1 MKREEAARGL
11 ALSAVFAAL
20 GPSAAAAAAEELA
33 RPGDDASLDAAR
45 GGVGEAAPAAAATDP
60 AETIRF
66 SFKGATFDQVLDFFS
81 RSFEKPLVREA
92 GVPDGTLDYLA
103 PEAYSRADALR
114 ILNIILRSRGVVV
127 QETTEFLY
135 LRTLERIG
143 RSEIPTFVGTLPDA
157 VPDGEVVTVVR
168 PLNIALASSLAER
181 MADMVASYGSVTAM
195 PAQNALLI
203 TETAAQVRRL
213 TSILDALDREDP
225 EGSIEL
231 IPVRHV
237 KASDLMEP
245 LSALLSQRVVK
256 FLVDQKG
263 KQVQV
268 EENELP
274 GLTIAADDRANAIV
288 AKGVQSRIDKLREV
302 VLLLDTPDSRAGRS
316 MRSFTLARLS
326 PQQAVQTL
334 NALFAQR
341 PGNERP
347 TIIPSALEAR
357 ITIAGSENDLAE
369 AERVLAEVDGLGGDG
384 TADAEAASDRMMRVV
399 PVNRA
404 EPAAMLQAIGGLLSP
419 RQSQALK
426 LLPGPDG
433 RSIVVS
439 GPSADVASVMD
450 LVPVLDQRA
459 GAGRT
464 VRILRG
470 TEAAPR
476 EAIARARE
484 LDARVAGELADPVEV
499 ELDAATGEVTIIGS
513 ARGVERFAGL
523 LRQVAGS
530 YAVQRETRT
539 FAVRHATPS
548 QLADSVRSLGQRLLA
563 AQAAADP
570 AAPPVP
576 APEVTAIDP
585 LEVLLVTARPQDLGV
600 LAGLVETLDRPGPAD
615 VALRVLP
622 VRGVADVTA
631 LVARTD
637 ELFARQAIGRGL
649 TAEDRPEVEP
659 DAAGGSLVLSGDAV
673 AIDLWSQSLE
683 QARRLLPP
691 ATEGRF
697 LDLRQRAAGE
707 VLAPLRELFAL
718 AAADDPA
725 AASEPQISVIERTNQ
740 LFVRA
745 EPAQLATIE
754 RLVRQ
759 LDTIEP
765 SELPPLRLLQVRA
778 ADVASVADLLRRRY
792 DRRSPEQRRD
802 DPVAVEADAATN
814 TLVITASEAMYEEI
828 KAFVDTL
835 NATAITGAERET
847 MIFPLRRARATDL
860 AQALD
865 RLYPEP
871 PMPRDFRGRPLPALQ
886 EPREVSVTADAAT
899 NTLIIEAPAERRPSF
914 EALVERL
921 DRVEL
926 PPRAMLRTYRVER
939 GDPAQLARTLQDL
952 ARRGVMNE
960 QPADGG
966 KPVEVL
972 VQAEPRSRTLI
983 VAGDEVTFRETERL
997 LADLEMVPVQRQ
1009 LRVFTA
1015 PGADLDQLAEQARRL
1030 YAEQTAEFEAAGD
1043 VSVEVDREA
1052 GALFVVADDEAM
1064 GRFAGILD
1072 QLRRTA
1078 PPPPDVRLI
1087 PLQHASA
1094 AEVAGFLA
1102 ELSAENRS
1110 LTGDRGAAPG
1120 FEAIERTNSLLVA
1133 ATREQHAII
1142 RELVASLDRP
1152 ETAEMPPLRILR
1164 LESADAGNLASALL
1178 AQYDARPPEERREKP
1193 VRISADGPTNAL
1205 VIAAHPEV
1213 LPEIQAIV
1221 AELNAA
1227 GQYDAEGRE
1236 IRIFPLKV
1244 ARAQEL
1250 ARTLDEMFPA
1260 PPPPVDRF
1268 GRPIRG
1274 VQPLREVVVR
1284 ADPQTNAII
1293 VDAPLARMAGF
1304 ERLVEQLDRQ
1314 QPVEETA
1321 IRTYEVVNVD
1331 AADVAEVLR
1340 RLASEGALMDAAG
1353 DRRASILVNAD
1364 PSTRRLVVAGPVEAF
1379 ERIERVLEDLDVRP
1393 SDPGTTLKFFTLEH
1407 ARAESVAAMLREVL
1421 LVRVRQEVDG
1431 AVDRPERLIDVSA
1444 DRATNTLILSVPEA
1458 LLPVAEQ
1465 LIQRLDMPAAAVGQR
1480 SIRVRPLMFAS
1491 AEEVGR
1497 TLGGVIG
1504 AMTSPTTGDPLDA
1517 RIVPADGSNAVIL
1530 VGVPTDLDVVEALIE
1545 PLDERPSRDAV
1556 DARTFRLEYAE
1567 AVEVGPILRTLL
1579 EDREGGD
1586 PRVVIERIRRSR
1598 GTYEPPAPIRV
1609 EADGRTNSLVV
1620 SGPGRTVTLAEQLLE
1635 RLDQPREAGET
1646 VARVFTPRRGR
1657 PGDLAAIVRRLA
1669 ELEGFGPRQVRVDA
1683 EAATASVIVAGRPEP
1698 VARVVELLEQR
1709 DAAAVVAP
1717 PMELTVIDL
1726 RSADPRVIAGTVQAM
1741 LRDRGRWPQ
1750 ELLAARDAGLPV
1762 AEPAVTADPAGGRVL
1777 VSAPGPLAAMAGAII
1792 EQLDREPVGG
1802 AVDVR
1807 VFSLREARAE
1817 QVAGALRDAMAAEA
1831 ARTPGM
1837 IAPSIVAEA
1846 SSNAVVVTA
1855 TESQLG
1861 RIEQLVAGM
1870 DDAGGPPDRQ
1880 RVRTVVL
1887 QHARAEAVAPIVERL
1902 LGDPEDD
1909 ADPFGGRFF
1918 LNRRGPVPSED
1929 APELRVAADP
1939 RLNAVVISAT
1949 PGILA
1954 AAEEMVRQLDVPS
1967 GGGDSA
1973 GRSVRVLSLQAADA
1987 AEVARTL
1994 SGIFEDE
2001 AEAGGEPAPV
2011 IRVDGESNSLVIRA
2025 GAEQY
2030 AVIERTVRT
2039 IDRASLAGARQL
2051 RVLPV
2056 DPSRASAAEVAAAL
2070 ERLLG
2075 GGQSDLVEFVPLE
2088 SLMEPKAP
2096 PAAPATAPPAGSRGL
2111 RSVPEWPWDVPAFD
2125 PGAAPASI
2133 TQSIFRQVAS
2143 VVLAAPWQP
2152 VVAPDGGHEPAGI
2165 GSLLRGGVLA
2175 DLPLEPVAADAP
2187 APAAVA
2193 PAAAPAAAPARVTP
2207 TRPSVADLMRR
2218 AKAAIASEEADD
2230 AENADAA
2237 APAAAPVA
2245 MAEATLPVAGSV
2257 RSTEPDAADAAAD
2270 GPPVTI
2276 AVDPET
2282 NAIVV
2287 LGPPRSLER
2296 IERLARQVA
2305 EQLPSAARPVRAI
2318 PLPAS
2323 VDVNR
2328 VRQLTVEVLRRMA
2341 PAGGTPGQLLD
2352 RTGIVADET
2361 TNTLFVVAADADFRT
2376 IGRLVAGFA
2385 SGGSAEGMTVR
2396 VYPLTSTTPSRAE
2409 AALRALL
2416 EGESA
2421 GRGRRGRQADRVL
2434 AATVTVPGTAGGD
2447 AVAGELDAE
2456 SVRIVA
2462 DESAGTLLVMAPE
2475 RSLGVLD
2482 AFVALID
2489 QSPVTGGTSLRLFP
2503 LRNARAEEV
2512 EPTLSGLLRS
2522 RFDAMRAMPG
2532 GPQIRPGVSAD
2543 RRTNTIIVSAA
2554 PEQMAEVEG
2563 LLEDLDRDLG
2573 GQDTL
2578 PLEVVV
2584 LQRATPREVARL
2596 IEEVVLGNDATR
2608 RARATVTPDDA
2619 SGRLLLRVDPELRPE
2634 IDAVIAAVDGPAG
2647 AEVPVRTIVLERAD
2661 AEAVAESLQR
2671 FFDDRASLL
2680 GSRGGRRGE
2689 RAVSIVGNSMSRTL
2703 LVSGSEADL
2712 DRVAEMVARFDSAE
2726 AADSW
2731 DYRLVRLEH
2740 ARARDLAQT
2749 VNSLVYQLQEQAG
2762 TLPWMRGRGGGR
2774 PTRERGSISVWPD
2787 DRLNAL
2793 VITGAGESFELIE
2806 QVVAMLD
2813 APKGE
2818 SSGDRVLSVYPVPGG
2833 ADATIAAE
2841 LLESVFGDGPRQWWE
2856 EPDPDGVQIRSDRRT
2871 GVLFVVAT
2879 AEEHEAIAAFI
2890 DGMGERL
2897 ASAGSETAVI
2907 ALEYAP
2913 ARELADT
2920 VGRFLRDQAR
2930 AAGDREPASVV
2941 AASPSTRAIVVSG
2954 PAEELAL
2961 IRELVAKLDAPDAG
2975 GDRVT
2980 EILSIADGDAST
2992 IARIVRE
2999 QFRDRGDAVR
3009 VTVDERSN
3017 AIIVTAPRAQVEAV
3031 ASLVGR
3037 LDTRQAGDET
3047 IVRTFALAAADAQ
3060 QAQEILSAALELD
3073 SRGRT
3078 EGTLVK
3084 LEADGAAVEVVARVV
3099 ADRRSNSLVVTATPE
3114 SFPVI
3119 EQLIRDLDEAK
3130 AAAPVDYRIIDLEH
3144 AFVDDV
3150 SYTLTGIRDW
3160 PGTSNPTFVTDRVEN
3175 RLVVTATA
3183 DQFELIQRIVSELDQ
3198 PRESGRTTEFIPLEF
3213 ADAEKVRSALGFF
3226 YGSFALE
3233 ADTPGK
3239 RNVRITANPATNSLI
3254 ISADEPEWAGIRA
3267 LLEELDSP
3275 EYDASLQL
3283 QVIALVHADA
3293 PSVAAAINE
3302 AFADP
3307 AGGRANARGQ
3317 RQPQGRGEA
3326 RGNGGQEAE
3335 GERRDREAPAQL
3347 VAADEWVRA
3356 SAEPLT
3362 NSLIVSANRR
3372 NLSRI
3377 EAVVRELDV
3386 PDVERLPAPRLIPV
3400 TAGDPRQVAESL
3412 NRLYA
3417 EDREASRG
3425 MLRIVGDPAS
3435 GTVIVRA
3442 EDATFDQIRA
3452 VAGSLMAAGRDADLQ
3467 VAVLR
3472 PEGAPAA
3479 RIAEAIQAAYQVKAE
3494 RRGTTLTLEV
3504 DAANNALV
3512 VSTAADLLAEIRGT
3526 VDELAALSP
3535 GAGQG
3540 ILIIDLEHIDAA
3552 AVQRTIRQIGLDRPA
3567 RDASTRIVTEPVT
3580 VTPMA
3585 GRNALIVLANPADQD
3600 TVIALVK
3607 SIDREPAM
3615 AAAFTRIV
3623 RLQQARASAVAG
3635 VLGEI
3640 LDPAEQQASTPLARA
3655 AREQVRRLTVRRD
3668 GLDEADLDLDL
3679 ATPIRVVADDGANTL
3694 IVSSTEANVAAVV
3707 ELARTLD
3714 TVPLLDGLTV
3724 QILPLQNIQAADFVR
3739 IARDLF
3745 QQGRNLGRVPGSDLS
3760 GVPGGTVGRALL
3772 DEVAISVDARTN
3784 TVVVAGTEDA
3794 VALVEVLGQRL
3805 DADVSTGWV
3814 EPRILVLRHADAAEL
3829 AGVLQEVLVDGVGST
3844 QAGPLREQVG
3854 RLRMLRRGAEG
3865 GEPGDAPVPGDFGR
3879 VIESDVFQPM
3889 QRLVIRPDIRM
3900 NALILVGTPDN
3911 LDVVDELT
3919 AMLDV
3924 PAASADATV
3933 RLYPVRH
3940 ASASRLAQ
3948 TLARLVDQQ
3957 VSSRSLRPEDRLV
3970 VEADERTN
3978 TLVASSS
3985 RRTFALVESLLETL
3999 DSPMDPSLRDIRR
4012 IDLRTASASR
4022 VASLVQQM
4030 MDARLE
4036 RLRRVQPET
4045 ADLEQATILA
4055 DARTNSLIVAAGNE
4069 SFGVIEQLVADLD
4082 TSRPDDA
4089 LLEVVEVARAST
4101 ERLAE
4106 TIGQVMERR
4115 YAGLPADVRRT
4126 QQPLVITD
4134 PRTSSLL
4141 VAASPGDLAD
4151 IRSLVERLD
4160 AAPSD
4165 PAVGLHVI
4173 QLPARASAD
4182 ALASRLE
4189 RLVRERQQSA
4199 GESRPSDRVSIEP
4212 EPGSNTLIVAANREQ
4227 LEVVRG
4233 LVDVLVAA
4241 GEEASEAEGFDVIA
4255 LASSRAEYIVELV
4268 EELYVEKIRDT
4279 RGDNAISVTADERIN
4294 AVLVKAAPAD
4304 IDAIRAL
4311 VKRLDGEK
4319 PAAVVEIRTIA
4330 LKSAS
4335 AIEAVDI
4342 IQDVIDGSGGGRFR
4356 RGASAAQAT
4365 VLRYFG
4371 QLAGRDLDGDGE
4383 PDVVPG
4389 TGGEFEV
4396 SAAVRDQIRLTP
4408 DSRTNSIIVRAPG
4421 DAMELIERLVQD
4433 LDATSIGNQN
4443 IRIFKLV
4450 NADATAMSEIL
4461 GQLFNLNRRRDA
4473 FVLRPT
4479 DQGAGGAAGGGAGI
4493 AAMPEGEL
4501 PGGFGDAALTAVPD
4515 QRPQLAITVDSRTNS
4530 LLISGTPT
4538 YLDLV
4543 SRVVEELDALEANER
4558 ETFVV
4563 RLRNSEAAEIARVLG
4578 EFVREEQQKLV
4589 STLGGD
4595 QIGSAARL
4603 LEREITITGDTAS
4616 NAVLVSASPRYAERV
4631 RELIEALDVDPPQ
4644 VLIQV
4649 LLAEVTLDTSDQFG
4663 VDFNADIRLDDVTL
4677 GPAFGLA
4684 SAFVG
4689 GVGTPSLSVVG
4700 KDFQMLLQAIQSQGR
4715 VQVLSNPAIMAANNQ
4730 PAQLFVGERI
4740 RIADASG
4747 LTEGGNIN
4755 TSTTE
4760 EQVGITL
4767 NVTPSINPDGFVRL
4781 SVLPE
4786 LSALTQRT
4794 TQINEDLE
4802 TPIITERSAS
4812 TTVTVRD
4819 GQTIVIGGLI
4829 SDRYEFRR
4837 RKVPFF
4843 GDLPLIGTLFRND
4856 EETSLKTEL
4865 LIVLTPHVIQSPAE
4879 TDRIDRLTD
4888 REVDRLTLPSGVR
4901 DQIRRGLFQGG
4912 GLYDADGQPI
4922 EWSEVFEDLPS
4933 RPGERP
4939 GSPLP
4944 LDGGNDR

>member
-1 MKREEAARGL
+1 
-11 ALSAVFAAL
+11 
-20 GPSAAAAAAEELA
+20 
-33 RPGDDASLDAAR
+33 
-45 GGVGEAAPAAAATDP
+45 
-60 AETIRF
+60 
-66 SFKGATFDQVLDFFS
+66 
-81 RSFEKPLVREA
+81 
-92 GVPDGTLDYLA
+92 
-103 PEAYSRADALR
+103 
-114 ILNIILRSRGVVV
+114 
-127 QETTEFLY
+127 
-135 LRTLERIG
+135 
-143 RSEIPTFVGTLPDA
+143 
-157 VPDGEVVTVVR
+157 
-168 PLNIALASSLAER
+168 
-181 MADMVASYGSVTAM
+181 MADLEA
-195 PAQNALLI
+195 LI
-203 TETAAQVRRL
+203 T
-213 TSILDALDREDP
+213 
-225 EGSIEL
+225 
-231 IPVRHV
+231 
-237 KASDLMEP
+237 
-245 LSALLSQRVVK
+245 
-256 FLVDQKG
+256 
-263 KQVQV
+263 
-268 EENELP
+268 
-274 GLTIAADDRANAIV
+274 
-288 AKGVQSRIDKLREV
+288 
-302 VLLLDTPDSRAGRS
+302 
-316 MRSFTLARLS
+316 
-326 PQQAVQTL
+326 
-334 NALFAQR
+334 
-341 PGNERP
+341 
-347 TIIPSALEAR
+347 
-357 ITIAGSENDLAE
+357 
-369 AERVLAEVDGLGGDG
+369 
-384 TADAEAASDRMMRVV
+384 
-399 PVNRA
+399 
-404 EPAAMLQAIGGLLSP
+404 
-419 RQSQALK
+419 
-426 LLPGPDG
+426 
-433 RSIVVS
+433 
-439 GPSADVASVMD
+439 
-450 LVPVLDQRA
+450 
-459 GAGRT
+459 
-464 VRILRG
+464 
-470 TEAAPR
+470 
-476 EAIARARE
+476 
-484 LDARVAGELADPVEV
+484 
-499 ELDAATGEVTIIGS
+499 
-513 ARGVERFAGL
+513 
-523 LRQVAGS
+523 
-530 YAVQRETRT
+530 
-539 FAVRHATPS
+539 
-548 QLADSVRSLGQRLLA
+548 
-563 AQAAADP
+563 
-570 AAPPVP
+570 
-576 APEVTAIDP
+576 
-585 LEVLLVTARPQDLGV
+585 
-600 LAGLVETLDRPGPAD
+600 
-615 VALRVLP
+615 
-622 VRGVADVTA
+622 
-631 LVARTD
+631 RTD
-637 ELFARQAIGRGL
+637 DLFARQAVGRGL
-649 TAEDRPEVEP
+649 TAEDRPEIES
-659 DAAGGSLVLSGDAV
+659 DAAGGSLVLSGDSV
-673 AIDLWSQSLE
+673 AIDLWAQSLE
-683 QARRLLPP
+683 QARRLMPP

-697 LDLRQRAAGE
+697 IDLRQRAAAE
-707 VLAPLRELFAL
+707 VIAPLQELFAL
-718 AAADDPA
+718 AAADQPA

-765 SELPPLRLLQVRA
+765 SELPPLRLLQVRT

-802 DPVAVEADAATN
+802 EPVTVEADAATN

-835 NATAITGAERET
+835 NATASTGAERET

-865 RLYPEP
+865 QLYPEP

-926 PPRAMLRTYRVER
+926 PPRATLRTYRVER

-997 LADLEMVPVQRQ
+997 LADLEMVPVRRQ
-1009 LRVFTA
+1009 LRVFTV
-1015 PGADLDQLAEQARRL
+1015 PGADLDQLADQARRL
-1030 YAEQTAEFEAAGD
+1030 YAEQTAEFEDAGD

-1087 PLQHASA
+1087 PLQHAAA
-1094 AEVAGFLA
+1094 AEVASFLA
-1102 ELSAENRS
+1102 ELSENNRS

-1133 ATREQHAII
+1133 ATREQHVIV

-1178 AQYDARPPEERREKP
+1178 RQYDARPPEERRDKP
-1193 VRISADGPTNAL
+1193 VRISADAPTNSL
-1205 VIAAHPEV
+1205 VVAAHPEV
-1213 LPEIQAIV
+1213 LPEIQSIV

-1250 ARTLDEMFPA
+1250 ARTLDEMFPP

-1274 VQPLREVVVR
+1274 VQPPREVVVR
-1284 ADPQTNAII
+1284 ADAQTNAII

-1340 RLASEGALMDAAG
+1340 RLAAEGALLDAAG

-1364 PSTRRLVVAGPVEAF
+1364 PATRRLVVSGPVEAVD
-1379 ERIERVLEDLDVRP
+1379 RIERVLEDLDVRP

-1421 LVRVRQEVDG
+1421 LVRVREEVDG

-1480 SIRVRPLMFAS
+1480 TIRVRPLMFAS

-1504 AMTSPTTGDPLDA
+1504 AMTSPSTGDPLDA
-1517 RIVPADGSNAVIL
+1517 RIVPAGGSNAVIL

-1567 AVEVGPILRTLL
+1567 AVEIGPILRTLL

-1609 EADGRTNSLVV
+1609 EADGRTNSLIV

-1657 PGDLAAIVRRLA
+1657 AGDLAAIVRRLA
-1669 ELEGFGPRQVRVDA
+1669 ELEGFGPRQVRVDL
-1683 EAATASVIVAGRPEP
+1683 EAATASIIVAGRPEP
-1698 VARVVELLEQR
+1698 VARVVALLEQR

-1717 PMELTVIDL
+1717 LMELTVFDL

-1750 ELLAARDAGLPV
+1750 ELLAVRDAGLPV

-1817 QVAGALRDAMAAEA
+1817 QVAAAMRDAMAAEA

-1870 DDAGGPPDRQ
+1870 DEAGGPPDRQ

-1918 LNRRGPVPSED
+1918 FNRRGPVQPESE
-1929 APELRVAADP
+1929 PELRVAADP

-1987 AEVARTL
+1987 SEVAVTL

-2056 DPSRASAAEVAAAL
+2056 DPSRASAADVAAAL

-2088 SLMEPKAP
+2088 SLVEPKAP
-2096 PAAPATAPPAGSRGL
+2096 AAAPATAPPAGGRGL

-2165 GSLLRGGVLA
+2165 GSLLRGGVLT
-2175 DLPLEPVAADAP
+2175 DLPLEPVAIPVVP
-2187 APAAVA
+2187 A
-2193 PAAAPAAAPARVTP
+2193 AAAPAAAVPAAESPARLTP

-2218 AKAAIASEEADD
+2218 AKAAIASED
-2230 AENADAA
+2230 AEDADTDDSAA
-2237 APAAAPVA
+2237 AATTPATPVAVAEVALPAAVA
-2245 MAEATLPVAGSV
+2245 IEPAEPAVDDP
-2257 RSTEPDAADAAAD
+2257 AAD

-2276 AVDPET
+2276 AVDPES

-2341 PAGGTPGQLLD
+2341 PAGGTPGQLVQ

-2385 SGGSAEGMTVR
+2385 TGGAAEGMTVR

-2416 EGESA
+2416 EGEST

-2475 RSLGVLD
+2475 RSLAVLD

-2489 QSPVTGGTSLRLFP
+2489 QSPVTTGTSLRLFP

-2512 EPTLSGLLRS
+2512 EPTLGRLLRS
-2522 RFDAMRAMPG
+2522 RFDAMRSMPG

-2543 RRTNTIIVSAA
+2543 RRTNTLIVSAA

-2813 APKGE
+2813 APEGE
-2818 SSGDRVLSVYPVPGG
+2818 SSGDRVLTVYPVPGG

-2841 LLESVFGDGPRQWWE
+2841 LLESVFGDGPRRWWE

-2920 VGRFLRDQAR
+2920 VADFLRDQAR
-2930 AAGDREPASVV
+2930 AAGNREPASVV

-2980 EILSIADGDAST
+2980 EILNIADGDAST

-3060 QAQEILSAALELD
+3060 EAQEILSTALELD

-3084 LEADGAAVEVVARVV
+3084 LEADGDAVEVVARVV

-3302 AFADP
+3302 AFAGP

-3372 NLSRI
+3372 NLARI

-3479 RIAEAIQAAYQVKAE
+3479 RIAEAIRAAYQAKAQ

-3540 ILIIDLEHIDAA
+3540 ILIIDLEHVDAA

-3580 VTPMA
+3580 ATPMA
-3585 GRNALIVLANPADQD
+3585 GRNALIVLASPADQD
-3600 TVIALVK
+3600 TVLALVK

-3635 VLGEI
+3635 VLDEI

-3694 IVSSTEANVAAVV
+3694 IVSSTEANVAAVI

-3745 QQGRNLGRVPGSDLS
+3745 QQGRNLGRVPGSDLA

-3805 DADVSTGWV
+3805 DADVATGWV

-3948 TLARLVDQQ
+3948 TLVRLVDQQ

-3999 DSPMDPSLRDIRR
+3999 DAPMDPSLRDIRR
-4012 IDLRTASASR
+4012 IDLQTASASR

-4045 ADLEQATILA
+4045 ADLERATVLA
-4055 DARTNSLIVAAGNE
+4055 DARTNSLIVAAGTE

-4089 LLEVVEVARAST
+4089 LLEVVAVAKAST

-4279 RGDNAISVTADERIN
+4279 RGDNAISVTAAERIN

-4342 IQDVIDGSGGGRFR
+4342 IQDVIEGSGGGRFR

-4421 DAMELIERLVQD
+4421 DAMELIERLVSD

-4501 PGGFGDAALTAVPD
+4501 PGGFGGFGDAALTAVPD

-4663 VDFNADIRLDDVTL
+4663 VDFNADIRVDDVTL

-4843 GDLPLIGTLFRND
+4843 GDLPLIGALFRND

-4888 REVDRLTLPSGVR
+4888 REVDRLTLPSGVQ

-4912 GLYDADGQPI
+4912 GLYDAEGQPI
-4922 EWSEVFEDLPS
+4922 EWGEVFEDLPS

-4939 GSPLP
+4939 GSPVP